1 MFVPNF
7 NLTSQVDPEIFALEK
22 RLGRA
27 EPMLPKEQWPAR
39 VRKYKWIRA
48 HSSIYCY
55 LNIIC
60 CWHTYVFF
68 SI

>member
-27 EPMLPKEQWPAR
+27 EPMLPKEQ
-39 VRKYKWIRA
+39 
-48 HSSIYCY
+48 
-55 LNIIC
+55 
-60 CWHTYVFF
+60 
-68 SI
+68 